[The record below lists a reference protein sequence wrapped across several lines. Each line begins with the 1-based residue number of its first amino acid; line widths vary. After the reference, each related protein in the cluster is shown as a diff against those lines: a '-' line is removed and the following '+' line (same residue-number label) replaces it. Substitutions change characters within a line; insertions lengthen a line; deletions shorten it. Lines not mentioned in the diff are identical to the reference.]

1 MKILIPIDFS
11 TASRQAMR
19 YAHYLAKH
27 REAELILLHVFDIPV
42 MTADAYVF
50 IPPQEEIDAIKENHI
65 IHLQQFV
72 RRDLQLRNR
81 KENIRY
87 QCVYGNPTDQILEY
101 SKQENV
107 DLIIMGIQ
115 GKCIRP
121 NFFMGSTFIH
131 IMNNARI
138 PVIGLHG
145 STKFSDLN
153 HILFTYDLKEFSSRT
168 LLEPVIQLSRFFK
181 AHISVLNVS
190 NEISDFPLLAE
201 QLKKNELN
209 PSILN
214 ADVSFHIIQHKDTI
228 EGIKSFLLDHN
239 IDLICFIPREHGLL
253 SKIFKESTTRK
264 AAFQID
270 LPLMSIHN

>member
-19 YAHYLAKH
+19 YAHYLAEH

-50 IPPQEEIDAIKENHI
+50 IPPQEEIDKIKENHI
-65 IHLQQFV
+65 THLQQFV
-72 RRDLQLRNR
+72 SRDLQLKN
-81 KENIRY
+81 KKATISY

-101 SKQENV
+101 SQQEKV

-131 IMNNARI
+131 IMNHAHI

-145 STKFSDLN
+145 STRFSDLRN
-153 HILFTYDLKEFSSRT
+153 ILFTYDLKEFSSKT
-168 LLEPVIQLSRFFK
+168 LLEPIMQLSRFFN

-190 NEISDFPLLAE
+190 DEISEFPLLAE
-201 QLKKNELN
+201 QLRKNELN

-214 ADVSFHIIQHKDTI
+214 ADVSFHIVQNKDII
-228 EGIKSFLLDHN
+228 EGIKSFLLDQN
-239 IDLICFIPREHGLL
+239 VDLICFVPREHGIL